1 MRLPRFLKW
10 VIWIAVL
17 AGAGTGIYFLF
28 LRADP
33 VPVTVFR
40 VARGTVEETVTNS
53 KAGTVTAR
61 RRSKI
66 SPEIGGRVT
75 FIGFR
80 AGATVHKG
88 DVLLRL
94 NDQDLRANLALT
106 GQDLATAKSAA
117 REACLNADL
126 ADRDLKR
133 TLDLKDE
140 SIVSAEMLD
149 RLESQR
155 DAALARCQAQRAAIE
170 RAAAAIDLAQAS
182 LAKTVLRSPFDGVVA
197 DLKAEVGE
205 YVTPAPP
212 AVPVPPVLD
221 IIDPSSIYISAPMDE
236 VDAVKVAKGQLARI
250 TLDSYPNRSF
260 AGRVSRVAP
269 YVQDLE
275 EQNRTLEVEVD
286 FEDATFARTLFPGTS
301 ADVEIIQKTASDV
314 LRVPAYALLEGDR
327 LLMLEDG
334 RLRSTPV
341 KIGLR
346 NWEFAQILEGAR
358 EGDPVVVSLDRPEV
372 KEGARARIEDELRPP
387 QAGEPASAG
396 RPGTP
401 GAPASAGPA
410 SDPPAAGR
418 AKEPG

>member
-1 MRLPRFLKW
+1 MSRLLKW
-10 VIWIAVL
+10 GIWLAVL
-17 AGAGTGIYFLF
+17 AAAGVGIYFAF

-40 VARGTVEETVTNS
+40 LARGTVEETVTNS
-53 KAGTVTAR
+53 KAGTVKAR

-80 AGATVHKG
+80 AGAMVHEG

-94 NDQDLRANLALT
+94 NDQDFRANLALSE
-106 GQDLATAKSAA
+106 QDLATAKAA
-117 REACLNADL
+117 SREACLNAEL
-126 ADRDLKR
+126 ADRDLQR
-133 TLDLKDE
+133 TRDLKDE

-155 DAALARCQAQRAAIE
+155 DAARARCEAQRAAIE
-170 RAAAAIDLAQAS
+170 RAAAAIDLARAS
-182 LAKTVLRSPFDGVVA
+182 LAKTVLRAPFDGVVA

-212 AVPVPPVLD
+212 AVPVPPILD
-221 IIDPSSIYISAPMDE
+221 IIDPSSIYLSAPMDE
-236 VDAVKVAKGQLARI
+236 VDAGKVAKGQPARI

-260 AGRVSRVAP
+260 PGRVSRVAP

-286 FEDATFARTLFPGTS
+286 FDDAAFARGLFPGTS
-301 ADVEIIQKTASDV
+301 ADVEIILETAPDV

-327 LLMLEDG
+327 LLVHEKG
-334 RLRSTPV
+334 RLQSRPV
-341 KIGLR
+341 KVGLR

-372 KEGARARIEDELRPP
+372 KEGARARIGDELRPP
-387 QAGEPASAG
+387 PA
-396 RPGTP
+396 
-401 GAPASAGPA
+401 GAPAAAGPA
-410 SDPPAAGR
+410 SDPPAAAAR
-418 AKEPG
+418 AKESG